1 MKRSILYLDDEGAC
15 LNLFRDMFGADY
27 DVHTA
32 MSPDE
37 ARRRLAERPA
47 DIVISDQLMPEI
59 KGVEFLQEVA
69 ATYPA
74 SCRVLLT
81 GSVTV
86 GGVLHEVG
94 SGLIHLFV
102 AKPWTEQDMRQML
115 ERGVLSQEMCDACV

>member
-15 LNLFRDMFGADY
+15 LSLFQAMFGEDY
-27 DVHTA
+27 DVCTA
-32 MSPDE
+32 TTPDE

-59 KGVEFLQEVA
+59 TGVEFLQEVA
-69 ATYPA
+69 ANYPA
-74 SCRVLLT
+74 SYRVLLT
-81 GSVTV
+81 GGVTV

-102 AKPWTEQDMRQML
+102 AKPWTEQGMRQML